1 MPFWVYILQSESTG
15 RLYTGQTSDL
25 EKRLERHNDQDID
38 ISRYTRKQKGP
49 WRLIHSEKYNTRSG
63 AMKREKFL
71 KSGQGRD
78 KQWVSLW

>member
-49 WRLIHSEKYNTRSG
+49 WRLIHSEKYNTR
-63 AMKREKFL
+63 
-71 KSGQGRD
+71 
-78 KQWVSLW
+78 